1 MSAKG
6 EVEGGGTSG
15 PSNVPTSTAQ
25 IPCGSGGPGPHASR
39 PNYSPHRGRR
49 VQKPKESITWSRL
62 EAESEREKQ
71 HPNPSP
77 PLSSRTRA
85 SAPPPGA
92 PPPPHPPRAMAE
104 TPERRR
110 YSGSPSPYRG
120 NPKSRSRSRSPAARS
135 QSRSPV
141 PDPRSQARSRSRS
154 REREPDAV
162 NHGNTLYVTG
172 LSSRVTERELKDY
185 FSKEGRVTSCHVV
198 LEPHTRVS
206 RGFAFVTMDTVE
218 DAERCIKYL
227 NQSVME
233 GRNITVE
240 KSRRGRPRTPTPGSY
255 LGHRY
260 DRREPRGRYRSRG
273 GGYGR
278 DEYYGNSYRRSPP
291 PMYPSYRDTRD
302 YPPYRDT
309 RDYSPHRDARDYYD
323 GRGGRGYSPHRSPP
337 YGGGRARRERSR
349 SLPYSPYRMPER
361 GYGRRAGGGGYDR

>member
-1 MSAKG
+1 
-6 EVEGGGTSG
+6 
-15 PSNVPTSTAQ
+15 
-25 IPCGSGGPGPHASR
+25 
-39 PNYSPHRGRR
+39 
-49 VQKPKESITWSRL
+49 
-62 EAESEREKQ
+62 
-71 HPNPSP
+71 
-77 PLSSRTRA
+77 
-85 SAPPPGA
+85 
-92 PPPPHPPRAMAE
+92 MAE

-240 KSRRGRPRTPTPGSY
+240 KKRLCKLCATIKMLSSSISTLAHT
-255 LGHRY
+255 
-260 DRREPRGRYRSRG
+260 
-273 GGYGR
+273 
-278 DEYYGNSYRRSPP
+278 
-291 PMYPSYRDTRD
+291 
-302 YPPYRDT
+302 
-309 RDYSPHRDARDYYD
+309 A
-323 GRGGRGYSPHRSPP
+323 
-337 YGGGRARRERSR
+337 
-349 SLPYSPYRMPER
+349 
-361 GYGRRAGGGGYDR
+361 